1 MKNTVLFS
9 SLILS
14 ASLTLSQAISWSSN
28 STRFSLNQL
37 TSNGE
42 IIVYEATDEDGNRED
57 VKTKQNS

>member
-14 ASLTLSQAISWSSN
+14 ASLTLSQAVSWSSN
-28 STRFSLNQL
+28 SQRFSLNQL

-57 VKTKQNS
+57 VKTKQSS